1 MVRYSKEEIE
11 KATQELRAILKPGNK
26 VYTILRHV
34 SKSGM
39 SRSISM
45 FVVKKGERL
54 DITYWASR
62 VLEDRID
69 QKNDGIVITGAG
81 MDMGFS
87 LVYSLGWRLFPKG
100 FKAPKGHWRNEPL
113 KYETDGGYALKQE
126 WA

>member
-100 FKAPKGHWRNEPL
+100 FKDPKGYWRNEPL